1 MRSFKSMSH
10 CARPL
15 IRGTGHS
22 LVSYEI
28 ENRERSEK
36 REANSGDRARNAE
49 LLDSDIA
56 NGDGYNTAFEILT
69 TALTESDGI

>member
-28 ENRERSEK
+28 ENRERSSK
-36 REANSGDRARNAE
+36 REANSGDQARNSE
-49 LLDSDIA
+49 SLHSDIA
-56 NGDGYNTAFEILT
+56 NEGGYNSAFEILT
-69 TALTESDGI
+69 TELTESDGI